1 MDQHGHLLSLM
12 RGNVT
17 LAEIV
22 APGDTVAESANALAA
37 LLNLNQSTGQELVL
51 HCEDGARVQAGDL
64 IFDGMR
70 VHQVRLTQPGSAG
83 LVTLDR
89 AP

>member
-1 MDQHGHLLSLM
+1 MNGHLLSLM
-12 RGNVT
+12 RGNTT
-17 LAEIV
+17 LAEIIT
-22 APGDTVAESANALAA
+22 PGHTVAESANALAA
-37 LLNLNQSTGQELVL
+37 LLNLNQSTGHELVL
-51 HCEDGARVQAGDL
+51 HCEAGTRVQAGDL

-70 VHQVRLTQPGSAG
+70 VYQVQLTQPGSTG